1 MVDNDSRPSDAVGD
15 TREQGIEFGQL
26 KEQLQSHD
34 YPTTGEEI
42 LASYGNTE
50 LGLPNGTTTV
60 REILGKR
67 ESVAGSTEDLRYE
80 SAEEVHQSIFNMIG
94 SDAVGREKYSDRGAT
109 HLDDLSDGET
119 RDYKSL

>member
-1 MVDNDSRPSDAVGD
+1 MVDNDNPPCDAVGD

-26 KEQLQSHD
+26 KDQLQSHE
-34 YPTTGEEI
+34 YPTTAEEI
-42 LASYGNTE
+42 LTLYGNTE

-67 ESVAGSTEDLRYE
+67 ETVAGGTDDLRYE
-80 SAEEVHQSIFNMIG
+80 SAEAVHQSIFNMIG

-109 HLDDLSDGET
+109 HHDDLNDGET